1 MNVLEEILE
10 EIEERIKRLNEADNM
25 CRVNA
30 ERNRNFESMKYF
42 QSLMF
47 ATERAES
54 IIGDIIR
61 SHMDEAK
68 DINVPNNNG
77 WIPVEERLP
86 EDDDM
91 RFYMCIV
98 ENHEEDL
105 PMFCQYDSEYGF
117 GFWHDMYDSVS
128 LGFIDTEFRTND
140 ELGYEKVIAWQPLP
154 EPYKPKKL
162 QTEEKPVQ

>member
-30 ERNRNFESMKYF
+30 ERNRDFESMKYF

-77 WIPVEERLP
+77 WIPVEKRLP
-86 EDDDM
+86 EEPKYIKDS
-91 RFYMCIV
+91 YIV
-98 ENHEEDL
+98 QQEN
-105 PMFCQYDSEYGF
+105 
-117 GFWHDMYDSVS
+117 V
-128 LGFIDTEFRTND
+128 IDPFSAYWDGKEWTDTNRTKNSRCVN
-140 ELGYEKVIAWQPLP
+140 ETKILF
-154 EPYKPKKL
+154 
-162 QTEEKPVQ
+162 EEKKRRI